1 MESNSAQST
10 RAGEVAGRRRLMA
23 ALAQATTDE
32 IAGALAT
39 IDAPAHKELRP
50 AESGL
55 VMIRARVGGDGAPF
69 NLGEAT
75 VTRAAVQ
82 LASGEIGFSYVLGR
96 DREKARL
103 AAIADALW
111 QCAGKRAAVERDV
124 VAPIR
129 ARLARE
135 RTQTREETAATR
147 VDFFT
152 LVRGENE

>member
-1 MESNSAQST
+1 MELNFAQS
-10 RAGEVAGRRRLMA
+10 RRNGEIAARRRLMG

-39 IDAPAHKELRP
+39 IDAPAHRELRP
-50 AESGL
+50 VESGL

-111 QCAGKRAAVERDV
+111 QCADARAAVEQNV
-124 VAPIR
+124 LAPIR
-129 ARLARE
+129 ERLARE
-135 RTQTREETAATR
+135 RTQTREQTAATR